1 MLKQENDMN
10 RMNGKVALITGGAAG
25 IGLKASKLFAE
36 EGAIVYAL
44 DISDKA
50 LETAAAEKL
59 SEGCKGKIVAKKL
72 DVSSAADVEKVV
84 EEIYAEHGKI
94 DCLVNNAGITSDA
107 QLIKM
112 TEEAFDRVIK
122 VNLKGVFLMSQ
133 AVARKMVEQKSGS
146 IVNTTSIVGVQGN
159 FGQTNYAAA
168 KAGLI
173 GMTYT
178 WMRELGRKGVRV
190 NAVAPGYTMT
200 EMLATVPEKVIKM
213 LEEKTPMQRLGQPEE
228 VAQLYLFLCSDESSY
243 ITGQVIGI
251 DGGLKL

>member
-1 MLKQENDMN
+1 MN
-10 RMNGKVALITGGAAG
+10 RMNGKVALITGGASG
-25 IGLKASKLFAE
+25 IGKEAVKLFAR

-44 DISDKA
+44 DVSDDA
-50 LETAAAEKL
+50 LAKIAAEEL
-59 SEGCKGKIVAKKL
+59 PQDCKGKILAKKL
-72 DVSSAADVEKVV
+72 DVSNAEQVDKTVS
-84 EEIYAEHGKI
+84 EIHSEHGKI

-107 QLIKM
+107 QLVKM
-112 TEEAFDRVIK
+112 SEEAFDKVIN
-122 VNLKGVFLMSQ
+122 VNLKGVFLMGR
-133 AVARKMVEQKSGS
+133 AVGRIMREQKSGS

-159 FGQTNYAAA
+159 FGQTNYSAA
-168 KAGLI
+168 KAGVI

-178 WMRELGRKGVRV
+178 WMRELGRKNVRV

-213 LEEKTPMQRLGQPEE
+213 LEDKTPMQRLGKPEE
-228 VAQLYLFLCSDESSY
+228 VANLYMYLCSDESSY

>member
-1 MLKQENDMN
+1 MDK
-10 RMNGKVALITGGAAG
+10 KVALITGGAAG
-25 IGLKASKLFAE
+25 IGYEAARIFAE
-36 EGAIVYAL
+36 EGATVYAL

-50 LETAAAEKL
+50 LTALAEKKL
-59 SEGCKGKIVAKKL
+59 SENCPGKIIGKKL
-72 DVSSAADVEKVV
+72 DVSNSAEVAKIV
-84 EEIYAEHGKI
+84 EEIFAAEGKI

-112 TEEAFDRVIK
+112 TEEAFDKVIN
-122 VNLKGVFLMSQ
+122 VNLKGVFLVSQ
-133 AVARKMVEQKSGS
+133 AVAKIMREQKFGS

-168 KAGLI
+168 KAGVI

-178 WMRELGRKGVRV
+178 WARELGRKNVRV

-200 EMLATVPEKVIKM
+200 DMLATVPEKVIKM
-213 LEEKTPMQRLGQPEE
+213 LEEKTPMQRLGQPDE
-228 VAQLYLFLCSDESSY
+228 VAKLYMFLCSDESSY

>member
-1 MLKQENDMN
+1 MN

-50 LETAAAEKL
+50 LEAAAAEKL

>member
-1 MLKQENDMN
+1 MN

-50 LETAAAEKL
+50 LAAVGEEKL
-59 SEGCKGKIVAKKL
+59 AEGSTGKIIGKKL
-72 DVSSAADVEKVV
+72 DVSCAADVEKVV
-84 EEIYAEHGKI
+84 EEIYAAHGKI
-94 DCLVNNAGITSDA
+94 DCLVNNAGITADA

-159 FGQTNYAAA
+159 FGQTNYSAA
-168 KAGLI
+168 KAGVI

>member
-1 MLKQENDMN
+1 MN
-10 RMNGKVALITGGAAG
+10 RMNGKIALITGGAAG
-25 IGLKASKLFAE
+25 IGYKAAQLFAN
-36 EGAIVYAL
+36 EGAIVYAI

-50 LETAAAEKL
+50 LAAIAEDKL
-59 SEGCKGKIVAKKL
+59 PEGCTGKIIGKKL
-72 DVSSAADVEKVV
+72 DVSNAAEVDKAV
-84 EEIYAEHGKI
+84 EEIFAAHGKI

-107 QLIKM
+107 QLVKM
-112 TEEAFDRVIK
+112 TEEAFDKVIN
-122 VNLKGVFLMSQ
+122 VNLKGVFLMSA
-133 AVARKMVEQKSGS
+133 AVAKKMVLNKSGA
-146 IVNTTSIVGVQGN
+146 IVNTSSIVGVQGN
-159 FGQTNYAAA
+159 FGQTNYCAS
-168 KAGLI
+168 KAGVI

-178 WMRELGRKGVRV
+178 WARELGRKGIRV

-228 VAQLYLFLCSDESSY
+228 VAKLYLFLGCDESSY

>member
-1 MLKQENDMN
+1 MN

-25 IGLKASKLFAE
+25 IGLEASRLFAK

-50 LETAAAEKL
+50 LAAVAEEKL
-59 SEGCKGKIVAKKL
+59 PEGCAGKIIAKKL
-72 DVSSAADVEKVV
+72 DVTKAEEVNKAV
-84 EEIYAEHGKI
+84 EEIHAEHGHI

-112 TEEAFDRVIK
+112 TEEAFDRVIN
-122 VNLKGVFLMSQ
+122 VNLKGVFLVGQ
-133 AVARKMVEQKSGS
+133 AVAKKMVEQKSGS

-159 FGQTNYAAA
+159 FGQTNYSAA
-168 KAGLI
+168 KAGVI

-178 WMRELGRKGVRV
+178 WARELGRKGIRV

-200 EMLATVPEKVIKM
+200 EMLSTVPEKVIKM
-213 LEEKTPMQRLGQPEE
+213 LEEKTPLQRLGKPEE
-228 VAQLYLFLCSDESSY
+228 VAKLYLFLACEESSY

>member
-1 MLKQENDMN
+1 MN

-25 IGLKASKLFAE
+25 IGYKASRLFAE
-36 EGAIVYAL
+36 EGAIVYAI

-50 LETAAAEKL
+50 LAAIAEDKL
-59 SEGCKGKIVAKKL
+59 PEGCPGKIIGKKL
-72 DVSSAADVEKVV
+72 DVSNAADVDKVV
-84 EEIYAEHGKI
+84 EEIFAAHGKI

-112 TEEAFDRVIK
+112 TEEAFDRVIN
-122 VNLKGVFLMSQ
+122 VNLKGVFLMSA
-133 AVARKMVEQKSGS
+133 AVAKKMILNKSGA
-146 IVNTTSIVGVQGN
+146 IVNTSSIVGVQGN
-159 FGQTNYAAA
+159 FGQTNYSAA
-168 KAGLI
+168 KAGVI

-178 WMRELGRKGVRV
+178 WSRELGRKGIRV

-200 EMLATVPEKVIKM
+200 EMLATVPEKVITM
-213 LEEKTPMQRLGQPEE
+213 LEEKTPLQRLGQPEE
-228 VAQLYLFLCSDESSY
+228 VANLYLFLCSNESSY